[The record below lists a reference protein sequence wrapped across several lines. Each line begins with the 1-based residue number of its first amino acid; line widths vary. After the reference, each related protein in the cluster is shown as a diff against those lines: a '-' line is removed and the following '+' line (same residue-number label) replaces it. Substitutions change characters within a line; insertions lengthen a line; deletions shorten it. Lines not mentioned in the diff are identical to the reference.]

1 MKDLPL
7 YKPDIGV
14 YEPKP
19 LSEVVPRLDEQGL
32 ELLEVLLQSDPSKRI
47 TAAEAMNHPFLADVV
62 NT

>member
-14 YEPKP
+14 YEQKP
-19 LSEVVPRLDEQGL
+19 LSEIVPRLDEQGL

-47 TAAEAMNHPFLADVV
+47 TAAEAMNHPFLADVIS
-62 NT
+62 